1 MDLTYDNLLAFYQAN
16 NALVQKTKNYIN
28 RNKTNNLNNYYKKY
42 AITDDMSDEEKQ
54 ARLNKRNAYNARRRE
69 LYRKQ
74 MEKKKAELFS
84 TDSDSSGNSS

>member
-16 NALVQKTKNYIN
+16 HTLVQKTKNYIN

-54 ARLNKRNAYNARRRE
+54 ARIEKRNAYNARRRE
-69 LYRKQ
+69 LYR
-74 MEKKKAELFS
+74 MERERKKAELFS
-84 TDSDSSGNSS
+84 TDSDSSNASS